1 MIKSFLNK
9 LETIPSLAIC
19 SLIWITFVA
28 LSLYIAPYHEIW
40 ADEVQAFLIA
50 RDASVSEIIL
60 NIPHQEGQPSLW
72 HLLLKGLIFLFG
84 DNLNITYIS
93 IFIMSLT
100 VAIFL
105 FCYNVPIVYKIL
117 IPFGHYFLYQYNIIS
132 RNYCLAYLALVLL
145 GCLYPLRHKY
155 TWRYIFVLI
164 LLAMST
170 SFFAPIAA
178 VLGSFWIYEAYKS
191 SNLFSSRYILPFT
204 LLACCGIALIWLIF
218 PINMLQYDL
227 RIKFIDNYPYNV
239 LAHIPE
245 TFFAGQSLLINLLF
259 LLAFWYIATKN
270 AVSLDFYSKIR
281 RNLQNVLYLLII
293 IFSFFLGY
301 LAARPVYYHQGLIW
315 GLFLISIY
323 ILFPNYARS
332 SKHYLFIL
340 ILFMHIY
347 WSFVTIRY
355 DINNPVSAQDG
366 VTQVLKSHNKLNV
379 PIKAI
384 GYHTIPFQ
392 ATVPTRNL
400 LKRENEAVYARWTVE
415 ELTFREQEYLSLP
428 NTSYD
433 VLVLDLLEVDQA
445 NADLSSYDPQHY
457 YFYKIPAALC
467 HKGYI
472 CYEQGML
479 VFIKKN

>member
-28 LSLYIAPYHEIW
+28 LSLYIAPYHELW

-145 GCLYPLRHKY
+145 GYLYPLRHVY
-155 TWRYIFVLI
+155 TWRYSFLLI
-164 LLAMST
+164 LLALST

-204 LLACCGIALIWLIF
+204 LLACCGISLFLQVF
-218 PINMLQYDL
+218 PVNMVQYDI
-227 RIKFIDNYPYNV
+227 RIKYIDNYPYNV

-245 TFFAGQSLLINLLF
+245 TFFAGQSLFINLFILCGFAFFAIRAVVSTDFYYNILNNKSNALLF
-259 LLAFWYIATKN
+259 LLIWLSF
-270 AVSLDFYSKIR
+270 
-281 RNLQNVLYLLII
+281 II
-293 IFSFFLGY
+293 CYFIV
-301 LAARPVYYHQGLIW
+301 RPMYYHQGLIW
-315 GLFLISIY
+315 GLFLCSIF
-323 ILFPNYARS
+323 IAFPNYCL
-332 SKHYLFIL
+332 KKNHFLFL
-340 ILFMHIY
+340 ICLCIQIF
-347 WSFVTIRY
+347 WSFKSISY
-355 DINNPVSAQDG
+355 DISYPYSSQFEIMKIL
-366 VTQVLKSHNKLNV
+366 QKHNLINHKV
-379 PIKAI
+379 HAI
-384 GYHTIPFQ
+384 GFHTIPFQ
-392 ATVPTRNL
+392 ALYTRKNIYISDDTPL
-400 LKRENEAVYARWTVE
+400 YWLWTDKDMQIKSDNMQQQLDLHRDIV
-415 ELTFREQEYLSLP
+415 
-428 NTSYD
+428 
-433 VLVLDLLEVDQA
+433 VLDIDGAKDVDF
-445 NADLSSYDPQHY
+445 SYYLQPEKFY
-457 YFYKIPAALC
+457 IYKIPAAAVY
-467 HKGYI
+467 KGFLF
-472 CYEQGML
+472 YEQSVFL
-479 VFIKKN
+479 FIKK